1 MADIKITIR
10 QSSGDQFDVTV
21 AATATVADLKK
32 ACEEGCKLPPESQRL
47 IFKGRDD

>member
-21 AATATVADLKK
+21 TSLATVADLKK
-32 ACEEGCKLPPESQRL
+32 ACEGDCKLAPES
-47 IFKGRDD
+47 